1 MAEKYS
7 FFNAVL
13 SGEEYDRTYKA
24 EDLAEYFSSFI
35 ANGVFPN
42 PSTNLQVMSTG
53 NMDISIGT
61 GKAWINGY
69 YYSNTENMTKT
80 LNVADGTLDRI
91 DLVVL
96 RLDLT
101 KRLMQIDIKV
111 GTTASNPTTPE
122 LTRTDSIY
130 ELGLAS
136 IYIASGVTSIRQAN
150 ITDLRYNQDYCGY
163 VTNTVTTIDTE
174 TLLNQ
179 VTDWADAKKTEYENE
194 FTTWFEALK
203 DTLSGDVEGNLT
215 NLININASNI
225 ATIQQSIN
233 DLNTIRNNIT
243 ALQNAIVISNNKS
256 KTSITDFTNN
266 TYLKKYSEEH
276 NWYCIKN
283 GWCMVHLDISVN
295 TDNLN
300 AYRICR
306 NLPTSTDTEVW
317 GQLHGQ
323 GGTMKNKSAAIYLKG
338 SSIMLD
344 YSGGKGR
351 YIGSLVYPVENYK
364 VIS

>member
-69 YYSNTENMTKT
+69 YYNNTETLTKT

-101 KRLMQIDIKV
+101 NRLMQIDIKV
-111 GTTASNPTTPE
+111 GTTASNPAIPE

-136 IYIASGVTSIRQAN
+136 IYIASGVTSISQAN

-163 VTNTVTTIDTE
+163 VTNTVTTVDTT
-174 TLLNQ
+174 TLLAQTEAWMKN
-179 VTDWADAKKTEYENE
+179 KETEYETE
-194 FTTWFEALK
+194 FLNWFNNLQ
-203 DTLSGDVEGNLT
+203 TVLSGNVAGNLT
-215 NLININASNI
+215 NLIKAN
-225 ATIQQSIN
+225 TQSISIIN
-233 DLNTIRNNIT
+233 NSIADLDTIRSNVTGI
-243 ALQNAIVISNNKS
+243 IKNNKS
-256 KTSITDFTNN
+256 KVYIKPSQA
-266 TYLKKYSEEH
+266 YSEEH
-276 NWYCIKN
+276 NWYIVKN
-283 GWCMVHLDISVN
+283 GYCTLSLDIYTHYWTGNTSNTTSGNIFKNLPKPVAEIHGGLPNFDEKNKPPQDFIITTDGTITLIQMHSVN
-295 TDNLN
+295 
-300 AYRICR
+300 AKIR
-306 NLPTSTDTEVW
+306 
-317 GQLHGQ
+317 
-323 GGTMKNKSAAIYLKG
+323 
-338 SSIMLD
+338 
-344 YSGGKGR
+344 YSGT
-351 YIGSLVYPVENYK
+351 ITYPIAE
-364 VIS
+364 